1 MEEEQLMSEVTAMPF
16 NRLQR
21 HADAF
26 FTYLQHLRETERFLD
41 VTVQSEGMFVAY
53 AHRLVLA
60 AYSAHFERALAAGA
74 HDSPTV
80 KLDIDPKITGVSR
93 EEARDLVEFMY
104 TGRSETDCRLRR
116 LECARALGCSSL
128 VHLLESEEAQSTEG
142 VTLEDSFH
150 SHRLLHA
157 AFRFKSDLRF
167 TDCIINCQD
176 VSVLRC
182 HRVVLCAFST
192 HFESALAG
200 AQSTPLVK
208 VDIDAHV
215 TGVGSMD
222 IRNMVDFMYT
232 GCVRTTSRRFL
243 VLRQAAVF
251 LAVTRLVDAID
262 EELAHIAQQTA
273 LSTLPATSVDEVTS
287 EDLLLEDIAV
297 SSGEELVDSVADD
310 VLIQRPER
318 YVRSKDGDND
328 VEMYDGNV
336 PRGEMTNRQMSA
348 EDSYSE
354 IYEQYVMGPRRG
366 RKGGTYGRKQP
377 PLTIK
382 GPAHGILLHSNS
394 NEACSSGTLDCSN
407 PNVLCET
414 VPAVTMSFTP
424 AGKRRRAVDSF
435 GYGLPEIVAPK
446 DVTVPLLVGDQQAMM
461 EKPFKCPYCDHRT
474 KEKSAV
480 EKHIRCIH
488 TLEAP
493 YKCRYCNQ
501 AFKVQSNLVRHIRA
515 HTGEKPYACK
525 KCGTTYADKKNMDAH
540 VFREHLKMKPL
551 MCPEPGCQ
559 AKFWRQDRFA
569 HHCKKT
575 HGFEAVITEG

>member
-1 MEEEQLMSEVTAMPF
+1 MEDEQLVGDMSGMPF
-16 NRLQR
+16 SRLQG
-21 HADAF
+21 HADTF
-26 FTYLQHLRETERFLD
+26 FTYLQHLREMERFLD
-41 VTVQSEGMFVAY
+41 VTVQSNGQFVAY

-60 AYSAHFERALAAGA
+60 AYSSHFERALAASA

-80 KLDIDPKITGVSR
+80 KLDIDPKITGVGR
-93 EEARDLVEFMY
+93 EEVHDLVEFMY
-104 TGRSETDCRLRR
+104 TGRSETSYRLRR

-128 VHLLESEEAQSTEG
+128 VHLLESDEAQSTEG

-167 TDCIINCQD
+167 TDCIINCQN
-176 VSVLRC
+176 VPVLRC
-182 HRVVLCAFST
+182 HRLVLCAFST
-192 HFESALAG
+192 HFENALLG
-200 AQSTPLVK
+200 TQSTPVVK
-208 VDIDAHV
+208 VDIDAYV

-232 GCVRTTSRRFL
+232 GCVRTTSRRFPM
-243 VLRQAAVF
+243 LRQAAIV

-262 EELAHIAQQTA
+262 EEKARIAVQTQLSA
-273 LSTLPATSVDEVTS
+273 LPTINIDEATPEEMMVG
-287 EDLLLEDIAV
+287 DIAV
-297 SSGEELVDSVADD
+297 SGGEELADSDSLADD
-310 VLIQRPER
+310 ILIQRSER
-318 YVRSKDGDND
+318 YGRSKDGEND
-328 VEMYDGNV
+328 VEVVQDSSSFST
-336 PRGEMTNRQMSA
+336 GEVMSRHMTA
-348 EDSYSE
+348 EDSYSQ
-354 IYEQYVMGPRRG
+354 IYEQYVAGPRHG

-382 GPAHGILLHSNS
+382 GPAHGVLLQG
-394 NEACSSGTLDCSN
+394 EGCSSDTLDGS
-407 PNVLCET
+407 VMGAGET
-414 VPAVTMSFTP
+414 VPAITMSFTP

-551 MCPEPGCQ
+551 ECPEPGCQ

-569 HHCKKT
+569 HHCRKT
-575 HGFEAVITEG
+575 HGFETVITDA